1 MDSDNR
7 RKDFRIDIT
16 LYFRWKALTVEET
29 ELLRRGMGNTLLKRK
44 EVPSPI
50 DEILK
55 QTSPGSRE
63 EQLYRSLQLINNKLD
78 FIIDNT
84 FLESTEPQQHQ
95 DKITELSGSGLK
107 FLTHEKLSLGT
118 FIKMNIIMPGTFQFQ
133 VELIVEVLRVERR
146 GNISEVAAQIEEIDE
161 TAKDAIIKIVFQ
173 KQRQEIRREKHLQGG
188 QIDS

>member
-29 ELLRRGMGNTLLKRK
+29 ELLRRGMGSTLLKRK

-55 QTSPGSRE
+55 QTAPGSRE

-84 FLESTEPQQHQ
+84 FLESTEPQRHQ

-118 FIKMNIIMPGTFQFQ
+118 FIKMNIIMPGTFQYQ

-173 KQRQEIRREKHLQGG
+173 KQRQEIRREKQLQGG
-188 QIDS
+188 QIDD

>member
-29 ELLRRGMGNTLLKRK
+29 ELLRRGMGSTLLKRK

-55 QTSPGSRE
+55 QTAPGSRE

-84 FLESTEPQQHQ
+84 FLESTEPQRHQ

-118 FIKMNIIMPGTFQFQ
+118 FIKMNIIMPGTFQYQ
-133 VELIVEVLRVERR
+133 VELIVEVLRVEQR
-146 GNISEVAAQIEEIDE
+146 GNMSEVAAQIEEIDD

-173 KQRQEIRREKHLQGG
+173 KQRQEIRREKQLQGG
-188 QIDS
+188 QIDD

>member
-29 ELLRRGMGNTLLKRK
+29 ELLRRGMGSTLLKRK

-55 QTSPGSRE
+55 QTAPGSRE

-84 FLESTEPQQHQ
+84 FLESTESQQHQ

-107 FLTHEKLSLGT
+107 FLTHEKLSLGN
-118 FIKMNIIMPGTFQFQ
+118 FIKMNIIMPGTFQYQ

-173 KQRQEIRREKHLQGG
+173 KQRQEIRREKQIQGG
-188 QIDS
+188 QIDG